1 MKLGKYIAGALSGL
15 TFGLLF
21 APKKGGDLR
30 KEMKKKGAKS
40 GHDALS
46 VLIDAF
52 KEAGT
57 EALDEAK
64 QLSEVQSLESAIGNS
79 KEKMKEYFSQI
90 EKTGYDIAARAK
102 EKLDELHDVAE
113 DASVNF
119 KKTAVK
125 KAKVVKKAVARSK
138 KAVKATKM
146 KVGDLMNKAEKKIK
160 KAKPVAKKAVKKTA
174 PKKVVKSVAKKPAKK
189 PISKSSIKKVAQKTV
204 KGSIKKAA
212 RKK

>member
-21 APKKGGDLR
+21 APKKGEDLR
-30 KEMKKKGAKS
+30 REMKKKGAKS

-46 VLIDAF
+46 VLVDAF
-52 KEAGT
+52 KNAGA

-64 QLSEVQSLESAIGNS
+64 QLSDVQSLESAIGNS
-79 KEKMKEYFSQI
+79 KEKMKEYFAQI

-102 EKLDELHDVAE
+102 EKLDELHDAAE
-113 DASVNF
+113 DASVSF

-138 KAVKATKM
+138 KAVKATKV
-146 KVGDLMNKAEKKIK
+146 KVGDLMNKAEQKMGMK
-160 KAKPVAKKAVKKTA
+160 KAKPVAKKEA
-174 PKKVVKSVAKKPAKK
+174 KKVVKKPVKRTTSK
-189 PISKSSIKKVAQKTV
+189 PSIKKVVNKTV
-204 KGSIKKAA
+204 KGSIKKTS
-212 RKK
+212 KKK

>member
-21 APKKGGDLR
+21 APKKGQDLR
-30 KEMKKKGAKS
+30 KEMKNKASKS
-40 GHDALS
+40 KHDALS

-64 QLSEVQSLESAIGNS
+64 HLSELESIESAIGNS
-79 KEKMKEYFSQI
+79 KQKMKEYFAQI

-102 EKLDELHDVAE
+102 DKLDELHHIAA

-125 KAKVVKKAVARSK
+125 NARVVKKAVNRSK
-138 KAVKATKM
+138 KVVKTTKM
-146 KVGDLMNKAEKKIK
+146 KVGDLMNKVEKKVGIK
-160 KAKPVAKKAVKKTA
+160 KTKPVTKGVVEKKVDKKLTKKAT
-174 PKKVVKSVAKKPAKK
+174 SKP
-189 PISKSSIKKVAQKTV
+189 SIKKVVNKTA
-204 KGSIKKAA
+204 KGSIKKAG
-212 RKK
+212 KKK